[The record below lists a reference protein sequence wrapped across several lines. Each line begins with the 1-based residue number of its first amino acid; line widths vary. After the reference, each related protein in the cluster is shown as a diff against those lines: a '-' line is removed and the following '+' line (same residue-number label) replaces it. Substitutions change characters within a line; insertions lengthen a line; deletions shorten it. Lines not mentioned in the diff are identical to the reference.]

1 MALIELTPSECR
13 FLAHM
18 LEAPD
23 ALFDEE
29 MGFDEDQ
36 FEARCWEL
44 QAQLAGQRLNVEP
57 ELDREI
63 VYRSAAESTYMA
75 DAGAEDSRT
84 VVATLSKVAN
94 GLEAK
99 LSAALGRPVTIPRS

>member
-1 MALIELTPSECR
+1 MALIELTQAECR

-44 QAQLAGQRLNVEP
+44 QAQLAGQPLRAGLHREGLFGARQSGEEDEQGLRLGRDVEGKTH
-57 ELDREI
+57 RQ
-63 VYRSAAESTYMA
+63 A
-75 DAGAEDSRT
+75 
-84 VVATLSKVAN
+84 KVAN